1 MKKDEFIY
9 GIRPVAEAIKS
20 GLEIDRVL
28 LRKGLKSSMTGEIM
42 ALSKEHGIFV
52 QFVPVEKLNR
62 ITGKNHQGVIALTS
76 KISYHQ
82 LEQVLPSV
90 FEKGEVPLFL
100 VLDGITDIRN
110 FGAIARSAECAGVH
124 AIVIPQQGSAQV
136 NEEAVRTSA
145 GALLR
150 VPVCRVQRLREAAAY
165 MAESG
170 IMLVGASEKGDEHY
184 FDSDLTTPAAF
195 IMGSEEKGISAE
207 LIELC
212 GMLVKIP
219 MKGEIASLNV
229 SVAAGILLFEAVRQR
244 MKA

>member
-1 MKKDEFIY
+1 MKNEEFIY

-42 ALSKEHGIFV
+42 ALCKEYGVFF

-76 KISYHQ
+76 RISYHQ
-82 LEQVLPSV
+82 LEQVLPAV
-90 FEKGEVPLFL
+90 FEKGEVPLLL
-100 VLDGITDIRN
+100 VLDSVTDVRN

-150 VPVCRVQRLREAAAY
+150 IPVCRVQKLREAAGY
-165 MAESG
+165 LMESG
-170 IMLVGASEKGDEHY
+170 VMLVGASEKGNDQY
-184 FDSDLTTPAAF
+184 FSADLTTPVAF
-195 IMGSEEKGISAE
+195 IMGSEEKGISSE
-207 LIELC
+207 LMELC
-212 GMLVKIP
+212 GKLVKIP

-229 SVAAGILLFEAVRQR
+229 SVAAGVLLFEAVRQR
-244 MKA
+244 MQT